1 MEATIQIRSKT
12 NLHSIE
18 MTKIMG
24 DGSFPLV
31 LPDIKQETGQDN
43 YQAPILAINTS
54 RASILI

>member
-31 LPDIKQETGQDN
+31 LPDIKQETG
-43 YQAPILAINTS
+43 
-54 RASILI
+54 RR